1 MEVFSSELFLKDVL
15 TGNEVIDNIIK
26 ELKCIELDGTEVKE
40 LEGIKYIPISL
51 SAGCNTGRF
60 LVKDN
65 WIKEM

>member
-1 MEVFSSELFLKDVL
+1 MKVFSSELFLKDVL

-26 ELKCIELDGTEVKE
+26 ELKCIELDGTEVIE
-40 LEGIKYIPISL
+40 LGNKKYIPL
-51 SAGCNTGRF
+51 NLPGRFNKEF